1 LYQKYKLRY
10 NTDLGLFINKF
21 QIIVRGV
28 YMDVKFM
35 KRALE
40 LAEKGSGYTKP
51 NPLVGAVI
59 VKDGKIIGEG
69 YHEIYGSHHAEIN
82 AFRNAIEDVEGAT
95 MYVTLEPCSHYGKTP
110 PCANAIIEKSIKRV
124 VIGLLD
130 PNPLVAGSGIE
141 ILKNNGIEVVIGV
154 LEDEG
159 KRLNEVFLKYIT
171 TKLPFGILKTAMTL
185 DGKIASAIGDSK
197 WITNELSRQYVHEL
211 RHRVSGIMV
220 GIGTVLTD
228 NPELTTRLKNREGV
242 DPIRIIVDSAARIP
256 LNAKVLNLDSK
267 AKTIIA
273 ATEKADKQSLRDL
286 RNKGA
291 DIIITPLKNNKVDLS
306 YLMQQLGQREIDS
319 VLIEGGGALNFSA
332 LEEGIVDKVI
342 SFIAPKI
349 IGGAASKTP
358 VEGDGISHMKNAIQ
372 LENIQISRFEEDIMI
387 EAYLRKGES

>member
-1 LYQKYKLRY
+1 
-10 NTDLGLFINKF
+10 
-21 QIIVRGV
+21 
-28 YMDVKFM
+28 
-35 KRALE
+35 
-40 LAEKGSGYTKP
+40 
-51 NPLVGAVI
+51 
-59 VKDGKIIGEG
+59 
-69 YHEIYGSHHAEIN
+69 
-82 AFRNAIEDVEGAT
+82 

-110 PCANAIIEKSIKRV
+110 PCANAIVENGIKRV

-130 PNPLVAGSGIE
+130 PNPLVAGRGIE
-141 ILKNNGIEVVIGV
+141 ILKNNGIEVIIGV

-197 WITNELSRQYVHEL
+197 WITNELSRQHVHEL
-211 RHRVSGIMV
+211 RHSVSGIMV

-228 NPELTTRLKNREGV
+228 NPELTTRLNNGEGV
-242 DPIRIIVDSAARIP
+242 DPIRIIVDSTARIP
-256 LNAKVLNLDSK
+256 LNAKVLNLNSK

-273 ATEKADKQSLRDL
+273 VTEKAENQKLSEL

-291 DIIITPLKNNKVDLS
+291 DIIITPLKNNKVDLG
-306 YLMQQLGQREIDS
+306 YLMQELGQREIDS
-319 VLIEGGGALNFSA
+319 VLIEGGGTLNFSA

-358 VEGDGISHMKNAIQ
+358 VEGAGISHMNKAIQ
-372 LENIQISRFEEDIMI
+372 LENIQISRFHEDIMI
-387 EAYLRKGES
+387 EAYLRKGE

>member
-1 LYQKYKLRY
+1 LYQKGKIRY

-21 QIIVRGV
+21 PIIIRGV
-28 YMDVKFM
+28 FMDVKFM

-40 LAEKGSGYTKP
+40 LAEKGLGYTKP

-59 VKDGKIIGEG
+59 VRDGKIIGEG

-82 AFRNAIEDVEGAT
+82 AFRNSIEDVRGAT
-95 MYVTLEPCSHYGKTP
+95 MYVTLEPCSHYGRTP
-110 PCANAIIEKSIKRV
+110 PCANAIVENGIKRV

-130 PNPLVAGSGIE
+130 PNPLVAGRGIE

-171 TKLPFGILKTAMTL
+171 TKQPFGILKTAMTL

-197 WITNELSRQYVHEL
+197 WITNELSRQHVHEL

-242 DPIRIIVDSAARIP
+242 DPIRIIVDSTARIP
-256 LNAKVLNLDSK
+256 LNAKVLNLNSK

-273 ATEKADKQSLRDL
+273 VTEKADNQSLSEL

-291 DIIITPLKNNKVDLS
+291 DIIITPLKNNKVDLG
-306 YLMQQLGQREIDS
+306 YLMQELGQREIDS
-319 VLIEGGGALNFSA
+319 VLIEGGGTLNFSA

-349 IGGAASKTP
+349 IGGAVSKTP
-358 VEGDGISHMKNAIQ
+358 VEGDGISHIKNAIQ
-372 LENIQISRFEEDIMI
+372 LENIQISRFQEDIMI
-387 EAYLRKGES
+387 EAYLRKGE

>member
-1 LYQKYKLRY
+1 
-10 NTDLGLFINKF
+10 
-21 QIIVRGV
+21 
-28 YMDVKFM
+28 MDIKFM

-40 LAEKGSGYTKP
+40 LAEKGVGYTKP
-51 NPLVGAVI
+51 NPMVGAVI
-59 VKDGKIIGEG
+59 VRDGKIIGEG
-69 YHEIYGSHHAEIN
+69 YHEICGSHHAEIN
-82 AFRNAIEDVEGAT
+82 AFRNATLDVSGAT
-95 MYVTLEPCSHYGKTP
+95 MYVTLEPCSHYGRTP
-110 PCANAIIEKSIKRV
+110 PCAHAIVEKGIKKV

-130 PNPLVAGSGIE
+130 PNPLVSGKGVE
-141 ILKNNGIEVVIGV
+141 ILKNNGIEVVIGI

-159 KRLNEVFLKYIT
+159 RKQNEIFLKYIA

-197 WITNELSRQYVHEL
+197 WITNEFSRQYVHEI

-220 GIGTVLTD
+220 GIGTVLAD
-228 NPELTTRLKNREGV
+228 DPELTTRLNNRVGV
-242 DPIRIIVDSAARIP
+242 DPIRIIVDSTAKIP

-267 AKTIIA
+267 AKTIVA
-273 ATEKADKQSLRDL
+273 TTEKANKQILKDI

-291 DIIITPLKNNKVDLS
+291 DVIITPLKNNRVDLS
-306 YLMQQLGQREIDS
+306 YLMQQLGLREIDS

-358 VEGDGISHMKNAIQ
+358 VAGDGISLMENAMQ
-372 LENIQISRFEEDIMI
+372 LENIQISRFQEDIMI
-387 EAYLRKGES
+387 EAYLRKGEL

>member
-1 LYQKYKLRY
+1 
-10 NTDLGLFINKF
+10 
-21 QIIVRGV
+21 
-28 YMDVKFM
+28 MDVKFM

-59 VKDGKIIGEG
+59 VRDGKIIGEG

-82 AFRNAIEDVEGAT
+82 AFRNAIEDVRGAT

-110 PCANAIIEKSIKRV
+110 PCANAIVENGIKRV

-130 PNPLVAGSGIE
+130 PNPLVAGRGIE
-141 ILKNNGIEVVIGV
+141 ILKNNGIEVVTGV

-197 WITNELSRQYVHEL
+197 WITNELSRQCVHEI

-242 DPIRIIVDSAARIP
+242 DPIRIIVDSTARIP

-267 AKTIIA
+267 AKTIVA
-273 ATEKADKQSLRDL
+273 VTEKADKQSLMEL
-286 RNKGA
+286 RNKGV

-319 VLIEGGGALNFSA
+319 VLIEGGGTLNFSA

-349 IGGAASKTP
+349 IGGVASKTP
-358 VEGDGISHMKNAIQ
+358 VEGDGISYMKNAIQ

-387 EAYLRKGES
+387 EAYLRKGE

>member
-1 LYQKYKLRY
+1 
-10 NTDLGLFINKF
+10 
-21 QIIVRGV
+21 
-28 YMDVKFM
+28 MDTKFM

-40 LAEKGSGYTKP
+40 LAEKGVGYTKP

-69 YHEIYGSHHAEIN
+69 YHELYGSHHAEIN
-82 AFRNAIEDVEGAT
+82 ALKSAIEDVSGAT
-95 MYVTLEPCSHYGKTP
+95 MYVTLEPCSHYGRTP
-110 PCANAIIEKSIKRV
+110 PCANAIVEKGIKKV

-130 PNPLVAGSGIE
+130 PNPLVSGRGLE
-141 ILKNNGIEVVIGV
+141 ILKNNGIEVVTGI

-159 KRLNEVFLKYIT
+159 KKQNEIFLKYIAT
-171 TKLPFGILKTAMTL
+171 RLPFGILKIAMTL

-197 WITNELSRQYVHEL
+197 WITNEFSRQYVHEL

-242 DPIRIIVDSAARIP
+242 DPIRIIVDSTAKIP

-267 AKTIIA
+267 AKTIVA
-273 ATEKADKQSLRDL
+273 TTEKADKQSLKYI

-291 DIIITPLKNNKVDLS
+291 DIIITPLKNNRVDLS
-306 YLMQQLGQREIDS
+306 YLMQHLGQRGIDS

-349 IGGAASKTP
+349 IGGAAAKTP
-358 VEGDGISHMKNAIQ
+358 VEGDGISHIKNAIQ
-372 LENIQISRFEEDIMI
+372 LENIQISRFQEDIMI
-387 EAYLRKGES
+387 EGYLKKEVL